1 MTYNPIKTL
10 ISIASHPGNKNNKI
24 RAISRYFKWQIGSR
38 LLGFQQVMP
47 WIDDAKLY
55 IRPGEAMVTHNLYTG
70 VYEYYD
76 MLFLLHCLTKED
88 EFLDIGANS
97 GVYTV
102 LAGAV
107 LGVKVVAFEP
117 IPDTYSRLLDNIN
130 LNHIGDKV
138 TPINKGLSDK
148 NEVLSFVT
156 NLDATNHVSIAPLSG
171 SAQIP
176 VVKLDDELKKIDF
189 IPTVMKIDVEGFEKF
204 VLKGASKLLGNP
216 KLNVI
221 IIELNSSGKYFGVED
236 GEILELLIGCGFQSY
251 DYNPDTHLIESL
263 NNKIS
268 KRQNTLFIRDLNL
281 ILDDLHLNK
290 TYIIHNQ

>member
-1 MTYNPIKTL
+1 
-10 ISIASHPGNKNNKI
+10 
-24 RAISRYFKWQIGSR
+24 
-38 LLGFQQVMP
+38 
-47 WIDDAKLY
+47 
-55 IRPGEAMVTHNLYTG
+55 
-70 VYEYYD
+70 
-76 MLFLLHCLTKED
+76 
-88 EFLDIGANS
+88 
-97 GVYTV
+97 
-102 LAGAV
+102 
-107 LGVKVVAFEP
+107 
-117 IPDTYSRLLDNIN
+117 
-130 LNHIGDKV
+130 
-138 TPINKGLSDK
+138 
-148 NEVLSFVT
+148 
-156 NLDATNHVSIAPLSG
+156 
-171 SAQIP
+171 
-176 VVKLDDELKKIDF
+176 LKKIDF